1 MRAVRATLVIPL
13 LLVITYKVLGDAQM
27 TLFAVFGGFATLVVT
42 SFGGTWR
49 DKLIAHAGLALAGS
63 LAVII
68 GTLASGS
75 AWLAALVTL
84 PVAFAVYYGG
94 SAGPNAASGV
104 TACLFAY
111 VLPIASAGSASE
123 LPSRLEG
130 WLLASAAG
138 TVAVLLLTVTRLTM
152 ARLTMARL
160 TMAASRLTPA
170 PAQIRYE
177 PPRPTC
183 TTPSWRRRTGRSG
196 WPRPTRDWPV

>member
-1 MRAVRATLVIPL
+1 MTALSRMSSSAVAAQSPSVQGPEAAAGAPGQPGSSPWWRVSWSVPAAMRAVRATLVIPL

-94 SAGPNAASGV
+94 SAGPNAA
-104 TACLFAY
+104 
-111 VLPIASAGSASE
+111 
-123 LPSRLEG
+123 
-130 WLLASAAG
+130 
-138 TVAVLLLTVTRLTM
+138 
-152 ARLTMARL
+152 
-160 TMAASRLTPA
+160 
-170 PAQIRYE
+170 
-177 PPRPTC
+177 
-183 TTPSWRRRTGRSG
+183 
-196 WPRPTRDWPV
+196 